1 MSNLLVS
8 KPVSRRRKNQTHSK
22 TRTVTIEYNITTE
35 GGEIVAVCQSFLCRY
50 FSKLYLFDAMTA
62 FVTNSK
68 TIEVKFF

>member
-35 GGEIVAVCQSFLCRY
+35 LVVKVLLCASHFY
-50 FSKLYLFDAMTA
+50 AGTSVNNTYLMQ
-62 FVTNSK
+62 
-68 TIEVKFF
+68 